1 MRDAH
6 ASIGER
12 AATVTS
18 TPRVVHVVPAE
29 FGGGGVFGGA
39 ERYAMELARFMSH
52 RVPTTLVTFGPRT
65 RHYRL
70 DNLDVHVLRNWVNVR
85 RFVLDPVNP
94 GLLRYLWNAD
104 IIHYHQTYTLMS
116 SYALM
121 YARAAGTPIFTT
133 NLGGGGMGLHQLTNI
148 DEAFAGH
155 LHISEFS
162 RRAHGHAASPKA
174 DVIYGGVDV
183 DRFSPDTAVARTN
196 NVLYVGRLLPHKGI
210 NYLVDAVDADTPLL
224 LAGRRWRH
232 AARFSALLDER
243 ARGKR
248 VEFREDL
255 DDAAIVKAYR
265 QALCI
270 VLPSVFES
278 VFGDKHTLPELLGQ
292 TLLEGMACGTP
303 AITTSV
309 ASLPE
314 VVEDGVTGF
323 VVPPNDAAALSEKI
337 HWLREHP
344 AAAET
349 MGQAA
354 RERVLKLF
362 TWDTVVQRCLD
373 IYRHAA

>member
-1 MRDAH
+1 MARC
-6 ASIGER
+6 G
-12 AATVTS
+12 VT
-18 TPRVVHVVPAE
+18 TLVTAQPRVVHVVPAE

-39 ERYAMELARFMSH
+39 ERYAMELARFMSR
-52 RVPTTLVTFGPRT
+52 RVPTSLVTFGPHA

-70 DNLDVHVLRNWVNVR
+70 DDLEVHVLRNWVNVR

-94 GLLRYLWNAD
+94 GLLRYLWNAGV
-104 IIHYHQTYTLMS
+104 IHYHQTFTLMS

-121 YARAAGTPIFTT
+121 YARAARTPIFTT
-133 NLGGGGMGLHQLTNI
+133 NLGGGGMGLHQLTSI
-148 DEAFAGH
+148 DDRFAGH

-162 RRAHGHAASPKA
+162 RRAHGHANLSTAH
-174 DVIYGGVDV
+174 VIYGGVDV
-183 DRFSPDTAVARTN
+183 DRFSPDASVVRTN
-196 NVLYVGRLLPHKGI
+196 EVLYVGRLLPHKGI

-232 AARFSALLDER
+232 AARFSALLEEH
-243 ARGKR
+243 AQGKS
-248 VEFREDL
+248 VAFREDL
-255 DDAAIVKAYR
+255 DDAAVVDAYR
-265 QALCI
+265 RALCV

-278 VFGDKHTLPELLGQ
+278 VFGEKHALPELLGQ

-303 AITTSV
+303 AITTAV

-323 VVPPNDAAALSEKI
+323 VVPPNDAAALRDRI

-344 AAAET
+344 AEAAA
-349 MGQAA
+349 MGRAA
-354 RERVLKLF
+354 RARVLKHF

-373 IYRHAA
+373 YYGRAA